1 MEMLVIV
8 ALLASNLFL
17 IGKVLRKNDAS
28 PPAAA
33 PPEVETTPPTPV
45 PIPEDGLV
53 GRSHVDPALISIIRE
68 EVKEEVARVKQEFT
82 DPKDVEIEEPEPQKP
97 QIPTIPQE
105 QLDEAFSHK
114 TVGESFGDPPMEQD
128 PQPGD
133 DFKALESAV
142 RVAKDEPHTPEE
154 ASAAKET
161 LKNLQGTVIADRLS
175 LDPKVR
181 KRILSIIYQD
191 DDAPLTD
198 EAIAKKKVVFSKTL
212 DTKDIDLIDFN
223 ILT

>member
-1 MEMLVIV
+1 METLVIV
-8 ALLASNLFL
+8 ALLASNIFL
-17 IGKVLRKNDAS
+17 IGKVMRKNVSIPDSES
-28 PPAAA
+28 PSTK
-33 PPEVETTPPTPV
+33 ESTPV
-45 PIPEDGLV
+45 EPVPVAEEGIV
-53 GRSHVDPALISIIRE
+53 GRSHVDPALISIIKE
-68 EVKEEVARVKQEFT
+68 EVREEVARVKQEFT
-82 DPKDVEIEEPEPQKP
+82 DPKDVEIEESDSEKL

-105 QLDEAFSHK
+105 QLDKVFSHK
-114 TVGESFGDPPMEQD
+114 TVGESFGESPIEQE

-161 LKNLQGTVIADRLS
+161 LRNLQGTVIAERLS

-191 DDAPLTD
+191 DDEPLND